1 MSEIS
6 TVQIIIMM
14 AVPLVLAIVLH
25 EVAHGFMAYMKG
37 DSTAASLG
45 RLSLNPLTHIDPFGT
60 VVLPILFFLSTGF
73 IFAYAKPVPVNF
85 AALNRPKEDMVWVAA
100 AGPGTNLLLAMISA
114 LILRLSGF
122 AFPEVRAYL
131 AFIEQGIMPPGASTI
146 LFPIV
151 GMLYFS
157 VVLNVVLMI
166 INLIPVPP
174 ADGGRIVTGL
184 LPHEQAAAY
193 SKIEPY
199 GLIILIVIIMMNPL
213 GITHKVIWPLIIGI
227 VDLLI

>member
-1 MSEIS
+1 M
-6 TVQIIIMM
+6 
-14 AVPLVLAIVLH
+14 
-25 EVAHGFMAYMKG
+25 
-37 DSTAASLG
+37 
-45 RLSLNPLTHIDPFGT
+45 
-60 VVLPILFFLSTGF
+60 
-73 IFAYAKPVPVNF
+73 NF
-85 AALNRPKEDMVWVAA
+85 SALNRPKEDMVWVAA
-100 AGPGTNLLLAMISA
+100 AGPGTNLVLAMISA
-114 LILRLSGF
+114 LVVRLLAF
-122 AFPEVRAYL
+122 AFPETRAYL

-157 VVLNVVLMI
+157 VILNVVLMI

-184 LPHEQAAAY
+184 LPRKQAAAY

-199 GLIILIVIIMMNPL
+199 GMVILIVIIMMNPL